1 MNFKELSNVAKSIES
16 KMSSVKKY
24 LMVHVEA
31 CIIYTTIKNKKIK
44 KKKQNKTKQ
53 KKNSN

>member
-44 KKKQNKTKQ
+44 KNQNKTKQNKTK
-53 KKNSN
+53 